1 MGVLNIEEGI
11 NSFDENTREW
21 QNKLRFRYVISDKS
35 SYIRRMLNFDDNT
48 VPERLKG
55 PYAIHDEF
63 LKYVTYNSLW
73 TELKEALETVND
85 NEKMMGYIRQNYMVP
100 CNNYGTKPAEYIPE
114 NKNVIKINYADSM
127 PIYDDYIA
135 IYNMDE
141 QQIFNL
147 IFNT

>member
-1 MGVLNIEEGI
+1 MGVLDIEEGI
-11 NSFDENTREW
+11 NSFDENTRVW
-21 QNKLRFRYVISDKS
+21 QNELRFRYIISDKS

-73 TELKEALETVND
+73 TELKDALETVND

-100 CNNYGTKPAEYIPE
+100 CNNYGTKSAEYIPE
-114 NKNVIKINYADSM
+114 NKNVIKINDADNM
-127 PIYDDYIA
+127 PIYDAYIA
-135 IYNMDE
+135 IYGMDE
-141 QQIFNL
+141 KNKLL
-147 IFNT
+147 I